1 VIVALIA
8 WALAEGLP
16 SIEGGYPTVAYWF
29 VAGATAVLFVA
40 ALLAHELSHSIVARH
55 RGIEVRDITLW
66 LLGGI
71 STIEREPESARDE
84 LAIAAAG
91 PATSVAIG
99 FGLLGAGVLADTFG
113 CPRLL
118 VAAVIWLGGIN
129 LILAAFNLV
138 PAAPLDGGRVLLALL
153 WRRSGD
159 RLRATRSA
167 ARAGE
172 RFAWVLFAFGVVEIF
187 LGAGVGG
194 IWAVLLGWY
203 LLDAARNE
211 DARALVEQRLEGV
224 RIGDLMSREP
234 ITAPDSITV
243 DELLDQYVI
252 AHHCASFPLTHD
264 GRVTGLVTLARYRAL
279 DPRRRADIK
288 VGEIAWP
295 LADVTTAQPDE
306 MAFDVL
312 RRQTGG
318 DGRVLVFDNGALV
331 GIVSPSDFA
340 RVVETVG

>member
-1 VIVALIA
+1 MT
-8 WALAEGLP
+8 ALAFL
-16 SIEGGYPTVAYWF
+16 GG
-29 VAGATAVLFVA
+29 
-40 ALLAHELSHSIVARH
+40 LLAHEMAHSVVARR
-55 RGIEVRDITLW
+55 RGVNVRDITLW

-71 STIEREPESARDE
+71 STIERVPDSAPDE
-84 LAIAAAG
+84 LAIALAG
-91 PATSVAIG
+91 PGTSIALG
-99 FGLLGAGVLADTFG
+99 LGLLATGTVASLIGIPELI
-113 CPRLL
+113 
-118 VAAVIWLGGIN
+118 VAAVVWLGAIN
-129 LILAAFNLV
+129 LLLAVFNLV